1 MELLFPRT
9 DGAVLVEFVL
19 VVLILILTLAVVWRK
34 RDTRALVASS
44 GLLVLSL
51 MALRAMH

>member
-1 MELLFPRT
+1 MEFLLPRT
-9 DGAVLVEFVL
+9 DSAVLVELLVVL
-19 VVLILILTLAVVWRK
+19 VVLAITLAIVWK
-34 RDTRALVASS
+34 RHDTRFLVASS